1 LLHKGASILAKGI
14 TAVEGQFDKADAI
27 WLCDSAGKQL
37 AKGICQYSATEL
49 QLIKGLHS
57 QQIATTL
64 GFCPSEVVV
73 HRDDIALLA

>member
-1 LLHKGASILAKGI
+1 MSVLFDRFTLKDIELRNRI
-14 TAVEGQFDKADAI
+14 AVPPM
-27 WLCDSAGKQL
+27 
-37 AKGICQYSATEL
+37 CQYSATEL